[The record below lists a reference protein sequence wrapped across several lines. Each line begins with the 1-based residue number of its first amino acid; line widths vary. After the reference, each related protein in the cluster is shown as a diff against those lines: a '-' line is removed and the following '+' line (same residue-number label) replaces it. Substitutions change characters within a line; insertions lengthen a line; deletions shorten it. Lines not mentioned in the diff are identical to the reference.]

1 MEKINRIYTDP
12 KNPGSYSSAEALI
25 QAVKRK
31 HPQISR
37 KEVLDFLESNRTATL
52 FKQARKRFPRSRTI
66 PTAYLSHV
74 QVDLGIVLFNS
85 LILIFS

>member
-12 KNPGSYSSAEALI
+12 KNPGSYSSADALI
-25 QAVKRK
+25 LAVKEK

-37 KEVLDFLESNRTATL
+37 KEVLDFLERNRTATL
-52 FKQARKRFPRSRTI
+52 FKPARKRFPRSRTI

-74 QVDLGIVLFNS
+74 QVDLGSLVL
-85 LILIFS
+85 LILLIFFI